1 MWVQL
6 TPISHNQK
14 TGPIPVSTTEEKSC
28 PTTCPLKGTNCYAG
42 LGPLGLHWRAVSA
55 QKRGGNWAAFCERVK
70 KFPRGQLW
78 RHNQAGD
85 LPGKRNRLNKT
96 MCLQLANA
104 NKGRRG
110 FTYTHYRPTAHN
122 LPIIRQMN
130 EEGFTVNLSADNLT
144 YADAYAK
151 MGLPTVVILPMDTV
165 APVRTPEGRTVV
177 ICPAQ
182 TQDNVS
188 CSTCQLCQVSKRK
201 SIVGFLAHG
210 TVAKRLSEKLRWL

>member
-6 TPISHNQK
+6 TPISANVK

-28 PTTCPLKGTNCYAG
+28 PTTCPLMGTNCYAR
-42 LGPLGLHWRAVSA
+42 LGPLGMHWRKVKEG
-55 QKRGGNWAAFCERVK
+55 KRGTNWDSFCERVK
-70 KFPRGQLW
+70 RFPKGQLW

-85 LPGKRNRLNKT
+85 LPGHKNRLNRTK
-96 MCLQLANA
+96 CLQLANA
-104 NKGRRG
+104 NKDRRG
-110 FTYTHYRPTAHN
+110 FTYTHYRPTKYN
-122 LPIIRQMN
+122 LPILARMN
-130 EEGFTVNLSADNLT
+130 QEGFTVNLSADNLT
-144 YADAYAK
+144 QADAYAK
-151 MGLPTVVILPMDTV
+151 LGLPTVVILPMDSV
-165 APVRTPEGRTVV
+165 APIRTPEGRTVV

-210 TVAKRLSEKLRWL
+210 SVAKRLSKILEEE